1 MFEVSRLKQ
10 LIEVGIENC
19 TAHVESDDGEH
30 FSATVVAPVFGT
42 LNRVKQH
49 QLVYKAIGAYV
60 GREIH
65 ALGVGRRKSDRPV
78 HPPQEGPPSYTFQF
92 LV

>member
-1 MFEVSRLKQ
+1 MFEVPRLKQ
-10 LIEVGIENC
+10 MIEGSIPEC

-30 FSATVVAPVFGT
+30 FIATVVAPVFGN

-49 QLVYKAIGAYV
+49 QLVYKAIGAYM

-65 ALGVGRRKSDRPV
+65 ALQLSTLT
-78 HPPQEGPPSYTFQF
+78 PSAWAERSGSA
-92 LV
+92 

>member
-65 ALGVGRRKSDRPV
+65 ALQLTTLTPDAWAARTGGA
-78 HPPQEGPPSYTFQF
+78 
-92 LV
+92 